1 MTLFIKISYHLLQGI
16 TMQEKSKNIFYLLI
30 FFAMFGWGLSWVSV
44 KVLSHYINEFEMV
57 FFRFTMTAFTMIP
70 IIIYLKK
77 SFRIDLKTLALVT
90 LTSVVML
97 AYMKYFF
104 LGTKLGTASLG
115 GAFVTTFIPIIT
127 FIFMV
132 LLGKKSLRSKDIFA
146 LGLGAL
152 GVLTI
157 LDVWHTSLSLVLIPQ
172 NLYFALAAFL
182 WATLTILSSNNSKVS
197 PIIFTFY
204 MYIITSL
211 MAVVFFVDFS
221 LIKYE
226 KFDNIFWLN
235 IIGITLLS
243 TTYANTI
250 YFLGI
255 ERLGAS
261 EVSSF
266 AFLVPFFAIGLA
278 YIFLDEQVDAGIIV
292 GTILAILAVKILNDI
307 KFKKKEK

>member
-1 MTLFIKISYHLLQGI
+1 MD
-16 TMQEKSKNIFYLLI
+16 EKSKNIFYILL

-44 KVLSHYINEFEMV
+44 KVLSNYINEFEMI
-57 FFRFTMTAFTMIP
+57 FFRFTMTTFTMIP
-70 IIIYLKK
+70 IILYLKK

-115 GAFVTTFIPIIT
+115 GAFVTTLIPIIT
-127 FIFMV
+127 FVFMV
-132 LLGKKSLRSKDIFA
+132 LLGKKALRGKDIFA
-146 LGLGAL
+146 LGLGVL

-157 LDVWHTSLSLVLIPQ
+157 LDVWNTSLELVLIPQ

-182 WATLTILSSNNSKVS
+182 WATLTILSSKNSKVS

-211 MAVVFFVDFS
+211 IAVVFFVDFS

-226 KFDNIFWLN
+226 SFDNIFWLN

-255 ERLGAS
+255 EKLGAS

-278 YIFLDEQVDAGIIV
+278 YIFLDEKIDVSIIV
-292 GTILAILAVKILNDI
+292 GTVLALVAVKILNDI
-307 KFKKKEK
+307 KILKRK

>member
-1 MTLFIKISYHLLQGI
+1 MK
-16 TMQEKSKNIFYLLI
+16 EKSKNIFYILI

-44 KVLSHYINEFEMV
+44 KVLSNYINEFEMI
-57 FFRFTMTAFTMIP
+57 FFRFTLTTFTMIP
-70 IIIYLKK
+70 IILYLKK
-77 SFRIDLKTLALVT
+77 SFRIDVKTLALVT

-115 GAFVTTFIPIIT
+115 GAFVTTLIPIIT

-157 LDVWHTSLSLVLIPQ
+157 LDVWHTSLALVLIPQ

-182 WATLTILSSNNSKVS
+182 WATLTILSSKNSKVS

-226 KFDNIFWLN
+226 SFDNIFWLN
-235 IIGITLLS
+235 IIGVTLLS

-255 ERLGAS
+255 EKLGAS

-278 YIFLDEQVDAGIIV
+278 SIFLDEKINTSIIV
-292 GTILAILAVKILNDI
+292 GTVLALVAVKLLNDI
-307 KFKKKEK
+307 KFKKKAE

>member
-1 MTLFIKISYHLLQGI
+1 MK
-16 TMQEKSKNIFYLLI
+16 EKSKNIFYILI

-44 KVLSHYINEFEMV
+44 KVLSNYINEFEMV
-57 FFRFTMTAFTMIP
+57 FFRFTLTTLTMIP
-70 IIIYLKK
+70 IILYLKK
-77 SFRIDLKTLALVT
+77 SFRIDVKTLALVT

-115 GAFVTTFIPIIT
+115 GAFVTTLIPIIT

-157 LDVWHTSLSLVLIPQ
+157 LDVWHTSLALVLIPQ

-182 WATLTILSSNNSKVS
+182 WATLTILSSKNSKVS

-226 KFDNIFWLN
+226 SFDNIFWLN
-235 IIGITLLS
+235 IIGVTLLS

-255 ERLGAS
+255 EKLGAS

-278 YIFLDEQVDAGIIV
+278 SIFLDEKINTSIIV
-292 GTILAILAVKILNDI
+292 GTVLALVAVKLLNDI
-307 KFKKKEK
+307 KFKKKAE

>member
-1 MTLFIKISYHLLQGI
+1 MD
-16 TMQEKSKNIFYLLI
+16 EKSKNIFYILL

-44 KVLSHYINEFEMV
+44 KVLSQYINEFEMV
-57 FFRFTMTAFTMIP
+57 FFRFGMTILTMIP
-70 IIIYLKK
+70 IMFYLKK
-77 SFRIDLKTLALVT
+77 SFRIDLKSLSLVA

-115 GAFVTTFIPIIT
+115 GAFVTTLIPIIT
-127 FIFMV
+127 FIFMI
-132 LLGKKSLRSKDIFA
+132 LLGKKQIRSKDIYA
-146 LGLGAL
+146 LVLGSI

-157 LDVWHTSLSLVLIPQ
+157 LNVWNTSLDKILIPQ

-182 WATLTILSSNNSKVS
+182 WALLTILSSKNSKVS
-197 PIIFTFY
+197 PIVFTFY
-204 MYIITSL
+204 MYIITTVIDVL
-211 MAVVFFVDFS
+211 FFVDFS
-221 LIKYE
+221 AINYAS
-226 KFDNIFWLN
+226 FDGIFWLN

-255 ERLGAS
+255 EKLGAS

-266 AFLVPFFAIGLA
+266 AFLVPFFAIGFAAL
-278 YIFLDEQVDAGIIV
+278 FLDEKIDASIIV
-292 GTILAILAVKILNDI
+292 GTILALIAVKILNDI
-307 KFKKKEK
+307 KIKPKL

>member
-1 MTLFIKISYHLLQGI
+1 
-16 TMQEKSKNIFYLLI
+16 
-30 FFAMFGWGLSWVSV
+30 
-44 KVLSHYINEFEMV
+44 MV
-57 FFRFTMTAFTMIP
+57 FFRFTMTTFTMIP

-115 GAFVTTFIPIIT
+115 GAFVTTLIPIIT
-127 FIFMV
+127 FVFMV
-132 LLGKKSLRSKDIFA
+132 LLGKKSLRGKDIFA
-146 LGLGAL
+146 LGLGAV
-152 GVLTI
+152 GVLTM
-157 LDVWHTSLSLVLIPQ
+157 LNVWNTSLELVLIPQ

-182 WATLTILSSNNSKVS
+182 WATLTILSSKNSKVS

-226 KFDNIFWLN
+226 SFDNIFWIN
-235 IIGITLLS
+235 IIGITLFS
-243 TTYANTI
+243 TTYSNTI

-255 ERLGAS
+255 EKLGAS

-278 YIFLDEQVDAGIIV
+278 SIFLDEKIEVSIIL
-292 GTILAILAVKILNDI
+292 GTILALVAVKILNDI
-307 KFKKKEK
+307 KLRKTK